1 MATLS
6 VGLPRSAQVLRRRR
20 LKAPAVLGTIRGR
33 VYLTLAL
40 VILLTLTITGV
51 TFFFLLGGYQ
61 DRLAT
66 STLRQ
71 VGVPVYES
79 VTLAQAADPTFR
91 AFEVSRQLQGTVG
104 TDSDVLILFLDDTGR
119 VVSEASRA
127 PRFRGERLDL
137 DFDQIGVGQ
146 AGFLDATVRT
156 EDGTLLNVLTTG
168 LEPDAVERFNAAYV
182 ALALPNENRQ
192 AVLGDLMP
200 RLIIATA
207 LALTAAVVVGLLL
220 SRTIY
225 RPLQAAT
232 AAARSVARGRFTQK
246 VEVTGTQ
253 EARELADAFNHMSD
267 EVQRQQ
273 AALRDFLANVSH
285 DLQTP
290 LTSINGFSQALVDG
304 TVDAPE
310 ARQNAYRIIEE
321 ESRRLLRLVEGLLDL
336 SRIEAGQAQ
345 INLQPIRIA
354 ALLQHIQDL
363 FALRANELEVRLTL
377 GSSDV
382 PDVRGDPDRLEQ
394 VLANLVDNALR
405 HTPPEGEVRVSA
417 RRESDATVGIAVSDT
432 GPGIPADA
440 MPRLFSRFYQSERSQ
455 GQGGTGLGLAIAHEL
470 VQAQQGEI
478 QVESQPGSGATFRV
492 LLRIHQPQPPT
503 RRFRRSA

>member
-6 VGLPRSAQVLRRRR
+6 VGLPRSTQVLRRRR
-20 LKAPAVLGTIRGR
+20 PKAPAVLRTIRGR

-127 PRFRGERLDL
+127 PRFRGERLDF

-285 DLQTP
+285 DLQT
-290 LTSINGFSQALVDG
+290 
-304 TVDAPE
+304 
-310 ARQNAYRIIEE
+310 R
-321 ESRRLLRLVEGLLDL
+321 
-336 SRIEAGQAQ
+336 
-345 INLQPIRIA
+345 
-354 ALLQHIQDL
+354 
-363 FALRANELEVRLTL
+363 
-377 GSSDV
+377 
-382 PDVRGDPDRLEQ
+382 
-394 VLANLVDNALR
+394 
-405 HTPPEGEVRVSA
+405 
-417 RRESDATVGIAVSDT
+417 
-432 GPGIPADA
+432 
-440 MPRLFSRFYQSERSQ
+440 
-455 GQGGTGLGLAIAHEL
+455 
-470 VQAQQGEI
+470 
-478 QVESQPGSGATFRV
+478 
-492 LLRIHQPQPPT
+492 
-503 RRFRRSA
+503 